1 MPNIL
6 HIETTTKACSVGL
19 SNSGSMLALVESVD
33 REYSHSSKLTVF
45 IEEVLHNAGIKPAD
59 VDAVAVSRGPGS
71 YTGLRIGVSAAK
83 GFCYALDIP
92 LIAIDTM
99 RSLSILASCHIAS
112 KPGMVPPAAIEAL
125 FCPMIDARRM
135 EVYYSLFKHNMTP
148 LQETKAEVID
158 QQTFDTLLRDN
169 KIFFFGDGAP
179 KCQSLIKTCNAM
191 FIDGIWPSARG
202 MVQEAEN
209 KYESGD
215 FADLAYFEPL
225 YLKDFVAGKPKV
237 KGLHT

>member
-6 HIETTTKACSVGL
+6 HIETATKACSVGL
-19 SNSGSMLALVESVD
+19 SHNGHMLALVESVD
-33 REYSHSSKLTVF
+33 REYSHSSKLTVY
-45 IEEVLHNAGIKPAD
+45 IEEVLNNVNKKPSD

-99 RSLSILASCHIAS
+99 KSLSILAGCYIAT

-135 EVYYSLFKHNMTP
+135 EVYYSLFKYDMTL
-148 LQETKAEVID
+148 LQDTKAELVD
-158 QQTFDTLLRDN
+158 ENTFVPLLENN
-169 KIFFFGDGAP
+169 KIYFFGDGAD
-179 KCQSLIKTCNAM
+179 KCKSLIKSCNAM
-191 FIDGIWPSARG
+191 FVDGIWPSARG
-202 MVQEAEN
+202 MVADAEN
-209 KYESGD
+209 KYEKGD
-215 FADLAYFEPL
+215 FADLAYFEPF
-225 YLKDFVAGKPKV
+225 YLKDFVAAKPKV
-237 KGLHT
+237 KGLYT